1 MAQIKL
7 CPTCS
12 LAFEVKANQT
22 FCSVKCRNKRY
33 PRSNIKTY
41 FPKKDRL
48 RHASDKWM
56 SRYLTNEG
64 IKKAREA
71 QTRYIEQMPVEELLE
86 KVGYYDEKTD
96 KESLDT

>member
-1 MAQIKL
+1 MSRYLTNEGIK
-7 CPTCS
+7 
-12 LAFEVKANQT
+12 KA
-22 FCSVKCRNKRY
+22 
-33 PRSNIKTY
+33 
-41 FPKKDRL
+41 